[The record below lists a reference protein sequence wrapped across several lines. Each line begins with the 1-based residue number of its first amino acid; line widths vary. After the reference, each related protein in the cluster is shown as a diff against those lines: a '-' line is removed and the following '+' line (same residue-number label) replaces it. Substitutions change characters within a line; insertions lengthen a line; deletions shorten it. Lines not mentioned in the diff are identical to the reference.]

1 MLAERSILIRQKL
14 MENAKTEKLK
24 QEILEVKLKKVAQFE
39 VNPFHSLLYNIRLR
53 FPKFFTDF
61 TFIQKYSTALF

>member
-1 MLAERSILIRQKL
+1 MLPDSSILIRQKL

-39 VNPFHSLLYNIRLR
+39 VNPNRRNYVI
-53 FPKFFTDF
+53 
-61 TFIQKYSTALF
+61 

>member
-1 MLAERSILIRQKL
+1 MLPERSILIRQKL

-39 VNPFHSLLYNIRLR
+39 VNPNRHNYI
-53 FPKFFTDF
+53 
-61 TFIQKYSTALF
+61 I